1 MSGIC
6 RNQSSDLLC
15 KSADWFLH
23 KSNTDLKY
31 VKRCQEKSRFI
42 NFNSKKTKT
51 EVYSSKTMRVGNEN
65 VSYFFSCWSDHL
77 FICLF
82 VYCTFNKHVQY
93 LIGEKK
99 LGKVTKFLASDKIFL
114 QLSFSRP
121 VFFPDFFSPDKKSSQ
136 FFFKLLLILL
146 LLLLLFPIILQN
158 LLLPCFFDVRYL
170 SWLGKI
176 VLTKFSKCE
185 WKWNWNWEWNWSRKS
200 DKLKKLV
207 E

>member
-1 MSGIC
+1 
-6 RNQSSDLLC
+6 
-15 KSADWFLH
+15 
-23 KSNTDLKY
+23 
-31 VKRCQEKSRFI
+31 
-42 NFNSKKTKT
+42 
-51 EVYSSKTMRVGNEN
+51 MRIFHT
-65 VSYFFSCWSDHL
+65 FFRVEA
-77 FICLF
+77 IIYLF
-82 VYCTFNKHVQY
+82 VYLFDCTFNKHVQY
-93 LIGEKK
+93 LVGEKK

-146 LLLLLFPIILQN
+146 LLFPIILQN

-185 WKWNWNWEWNWSRKS
+185 
-200 DKLKKLV
+200 
-207 E
+207 